1 MSAPEPIAA
10 PGLAARDGVAHG
22 FFTRAGGVSRG
33 IYESLNCGPGSGD
46 DPEAVAANRA
56 AAVASIGLG
65 AAPLATAHQVHG
77 DRAVRVDAPPERPPR
92 ADGLVA
98 AAPGLVVGVLT
109 ADCAPVLLA
118 DSEAGVVAAA
128 HAGWRGAAAGIL
140 EAVVAAMVAHGAAA
154 ARIRAAIGP
163 CIGPDSYEVAD
174 DMRAE
179 VLRRDPGAK
188 ARFRGGAR
196 PGRWLFDLP
205 GYAADRLA
213 AAGAGHVEA
222 TGGDTLADERFF
234 SYRRARRRGAADY
247 GRCLSAIALRR

>member
-1 MSAPEPIAA
+1 MSAPEPIEAL
-10 PGLAARDGVAHG
+10 GLAAQGGVAHG
-22 FFTRAGGVSRG
+22 FFARAGGVSRG

-56 AAVASIGLG
+56 AAVAGLGLG
-65 AAPLATAHQVHG
+65 AAPLATARQVHG

-92 ADGLVA
+92 TDGLVTA
-98 AAPGLVVGVLT
+98 TPGLVVGVLT

-118 DSEAGVVAAA
+118 DPEAGVVAAA
-128 HAGWRGAAAGIL
+128 HAGWRGAAGGIL
-140 EAVVAAMVAHGAAA
+140 EAVVAAMVESGATA

-163 CIGPDSYEVAD
+163 CIGPDSYEVAA
-174 DMRAE
+174 DMRAA

-188 ARFRGGAR
+188 ARFRAGAR

-222 TGGDTLADERFF
+222 TGGDTLADARFF
-234 SYRRARRRGAADY
+234 SYRRARRRGDADY